1 MLSLADPAARGSYAF
16 DAATALAEFGGPARR
31 NDALRNCQRRPSK
44 TATAF
49 EPFFTT
55 REVGKGTGLGL
66 SQVYGLARQSGG
78 TVRIQRETSAGTEV
92 EIYVPR
98 ALGATNPEPPQ
109 AEEDMLEATV
119 RRRGTEWVTDLV
131 RCATCRRFA
140 GGLWFRE
147 LEFPRKRN
155 HRHPIGV
162 GSGPGQ
168 ILSNLP
174 RMSSS
179 RRRPAWSAAAASP
192 ADCPRGARC

>member
-1 MLSLADPAARGSYAF
+1 LAKAPASVSAKSMDWRANRAAPYGS
-16 DAATALAEFGGPARR
+16 
-31 NDALRNCQRRPSK
+31 
-44 TATAF
+44 
-49 EPFFTT
+49 
-55 REVGKGTGLGL
+55 KG
-66 SQVYGLARQSGG
+66 
-78 TVRIQRETSAGTEV
+78 ETSAGTEV

-174 RMSSS
+174 RMS
-179 RRRPAWSAAAASP
+179 
-192 ADCPRGARC
+192 

>member
-1 MLSLADPAARGSYAF
+1 VHSLADPAARGSYAF

-140 GGLWFRE
+140 GGS
-147 LEFPRKRN
+147 
-155 HRHPIGV
+155 
-162 GSGPGQ
+162 GSGSWSFRGNGIIAIPLGLEAVLVKFSRICPG
-168 ILSNLP
+168 
-174 RMSSS
+174 
-179 RRRPAWSAAAASP
+179 
-192 ADCPRGARC
+192 